1 MPYINHMYA
10 NLIFKFAFLL
20 LLNLIATNLISQ
32 NVKVSIRPNGKTIV
46 VLRDTIQND
55 AGPIYIDTVI
65 NVQLPPQQPLQ
76 QNYLGKSLMT
86 PTAWP
91 AQSKGGVLFAGLGG
105 TFPQLYT
112 SLNDLIGVVGLSAG
126 NPDRFVSATVM
137 LNINDVYK
145 FRHFSSNIILYKNL
159 PNGSALSAGGIHL
172 LSSKQTDSD
181 PSYYIVFSH
190 AVQTLLSKRTGTSA
204 LSYSIGIGSGRFYD
218 NSPWDIRK
226 GKAAHGSAV
235 FANVSLEITK
245 WLNTNVEWS
254 GTNLHAG
261 VSVRPLG
268 FLPSINM
275 GLADITRFSGQ
286 EIRFVASINYSIYL
300 WK

>member
-1 MPYINHMYA
+1 MQNPVFNIV
-10 NLIFKFAFLL
+10 ILL
-20 LLNLIATNLISQ
+20 LFSSIGTTVFCQ
-32 NVKVSIRPNGKTIV
+32 GVKVTSKPNGKTIISIK
-46 VLRDTIQND
+46 DTLQTD
-55 AGPIYIDTVI
+55 AGPVYIDTLM
-65 NVQLPPQQPLQ
+65 NVQLPPQPAVT

-86 PTAWP
+86 PAAWP

-112 SLNDLIGVVGLSAG
+112 SRNDLIGVVGLSAG
-126 NPDRFVSATVM
+126 DPVRFVGATVM
-137 LNINDVYK
+137 LNINDVSK
-145 FRHFSSNIILYKNL
+145 FRNFSSNIILYKNL

-172 LSSKQTDSD
+172 LRSKLSDSD

-190 AVQTLLSKRTGTSA
+190 AVQTVVSKKTGASA
-204 LSYSIGIGSGRFYD
+204 LSYSIGVGSGRFYD
-218 NSPWDIRK
+218 NSPKDIQT
-226 GKAAHGSAV
+226 GKAANGSAV
-235 FANVSLEITK
+235 FANVSLEITQ

-261 VSVRPLG
+261 VSLKPLT
-268 FLPSINM
+268 FLPYINL

-286 EIRFVASINYSIYL
+286 KIRFVSSINYSVYL